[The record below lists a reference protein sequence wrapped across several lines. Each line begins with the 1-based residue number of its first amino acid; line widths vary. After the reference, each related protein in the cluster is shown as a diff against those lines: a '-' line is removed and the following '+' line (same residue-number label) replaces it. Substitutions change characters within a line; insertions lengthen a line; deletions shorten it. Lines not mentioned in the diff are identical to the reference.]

1 MAEALSTVH
10 IQHVIFTLYDPRQ
23 HFDSQTGRKDLFRL
37 DGHKANC
44 DVAMGTIGDSDAD
57 YTSEE
62 AFGEM
67 WRRFHADSDIH
78 YKPDIEQALESVRK
92 LGAESESLDTLIT

>member
-1 MAEALSTVH
+1 
-10 IQHVIFTLYDPRQ
+10 
-23 HFDSQTGRKDLFRL
+23 
-37 DGHKANC
+37 
-44 DVAMGTIGDSDAD
+44 MGTIGDSDAD